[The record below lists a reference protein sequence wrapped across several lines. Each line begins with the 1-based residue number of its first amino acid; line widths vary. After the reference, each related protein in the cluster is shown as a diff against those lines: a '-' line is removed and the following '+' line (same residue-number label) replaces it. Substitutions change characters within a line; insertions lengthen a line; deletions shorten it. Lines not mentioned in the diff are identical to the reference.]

1 MSSIPPGQP
10 QREILAYV
18 QQRGGGFAG
27 WYCGIASD
35 PRDCLFNRH
44 GVDERN
50 GAWIYR
56 DLGSDL
62 AARAV
67 ERYLLSLGFQGGGGG
82 GGVLTRY
89 VYAYRITSTTRQ

>member
-1 MSSIPPGQP
+1 MSSLLTGQAHV
-10 QREILAYV
+10 QVLAYV
-18 QQRGGGFAG
+18 QQCGGNFAG

-44 GVDERN
+44 GVDEHH

-67 ERYLLSLGFQGGGGG
+67 EKYLLSLGFRGGGGG
-82 GGVLTRY
+82 GGVLTRF
-89 VYAYRITSTTRQ
+89 VYAYRITSTTRE